1 MRSFLFARRYV
12 VILSSLVIVTCGLF
26 FAQAQHPVASTQPSQ
41 HILIHMKEYIAGIHE
56 TYMGLELADR
66 LQRDGA
72 KVTVWLELQA
82 VRLADDRVTRGTNPK
97 PGSRAFSEI
106 YKSFIDHG
114 GRILVCHHCAGLQDV
129 DQDHLRAG
137 AKFVG
142 VDEVARAV
150 LEADK
155 ILDY

>member
-1 MRSFLFARRYV
+1 MKSLLFARRHVIPMLGV
-12 VILSSLVIVTCGLF
+12 VVVTCGLVL
-26 FAQAQHPVASTQPSQ
+26 AQAQHPGASTKTSQ

-82 VRLADDRVTRGTNPK
+82 VRLADDRVARGLNPK

-129 DQDHLRAG
+129 DQEHLRKG

-142 VDEVARAV
+142 VDEVAHAIT
-150 LEADK
+150 EADK
-155 ILDY
+155 IVDY

>member
-1 MRSFLFARRYV
+1 MKSYLLGRRYLF
-12 VILSSLVIVTCGLF
+12 IFSSLAIVTCALVLV
-26 FAQAQHPVASTQPSQ
+26 QAQQPRASTQTSQ

-66 LQRDGA
+66 LQRNGA

-82 VRLADDRVTRGTNPK
+82 VRGADDRVSRGMTPK
-97 PGSRAFSEI
+97 PGSRLFSEI
-106 YKSFIDHG
+106 YKSFVDHG
-114 GRILVCHHCAGLQDV
+114 GRILACHHCARMQDL
-129 DQDHLRAG
+129 DQEHLRAG
-137 AKFVG
+137 AKFVD

>member
-1 MRSFLFARRYV
+1 MRSLHFSSRRALLMLALMV
-12 VILSSLVIVTCGLF
+12 VAGGFV
-26 FAQAQHPVASTQPSQ
+26 FAQSQHPGTSTQTSQ
-41 HILIHMKEYIAGIHE
+41 QILIHMKEYIAGIHE

-82 VRLADDRVTRGTNPK
+82 VRLADDRVARGMNPK
-97 PGSRAFSEI
+97 PGSRPFSEI
-106 YKSFIDHG
+106 YKSFVDHG
-114 GRILVCHHCAGLQDV
+114 GRILVCHHCAGLQDL
-129 DQDHLRAG
+129 DEKELRAG
-137 AKFVG
+137 ATFVG

>member
-1 MRSFLFARRYV
+1 MRSILFARRLV
-12 VILSSLVIVTCGLF
+12 VISTLGVVTGALV
-26 FAQAQHPVASTQPSQ
+26 FAQAQQPPASTQTSQ

-82 VRLADDRVTRGTNPK
+82 VRLADDRVTRGMNPK

-114 GRILVCHHCAGLQDV
+114 GRILVCHHCAGMQDL
-129 DQDHLRAG
+129 DQEHLRTG